1 MLYKFGLETFNGSI
15 VSLATNRYD
24 HDAYH
29 SGACQCIGFILI
41 APLIKH
47 WSTRTVLSLSIFLFA
62 LCTALLMII
71 DAATGGKI
79 KPSNF

>member
-1 MLYKFGLETFNGSI
+1 MMHIIVGCQLVHLKKVGLVVGLNQ
-15 VSLATNRYD
+15 
-24 HDAYH
+24 
-29 SGACQCIGFILI
+29 ACQCIGFILI